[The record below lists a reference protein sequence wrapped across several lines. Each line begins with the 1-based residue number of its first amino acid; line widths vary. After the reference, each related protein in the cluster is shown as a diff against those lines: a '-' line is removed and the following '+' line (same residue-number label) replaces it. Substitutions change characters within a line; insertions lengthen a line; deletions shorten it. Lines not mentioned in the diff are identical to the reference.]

1 MMYTIQEAIDSG
13 IVSDKAEIDA
23 LIIQFVM
30 DRQNVDPK
38 WNGWDVLGA
47 NEEEGRME
55 VLFFD
60 NKTEKQTY
68 LNV

>member
-30 DRQNVDPK
+30 DRQNVDAK
-38 WNGWDVLGA
+38 WNDWDILGA
-47 NEEEGRME
+47 NEIEGRSE
-55 VLFFD
+55 DLFFD
-60 NKTEKQTY
+60 NKAEKQTY
-68 LNV
+68 LNG